1 MAKPDEL
8 DILRSR
14 IKEVRQKKSKLYD
27 KNDQVD
33 EGMNKWTKINS
44 VKDGYLGKTEKVN
57 ERKMSRNEQMIE
69 RKNDL
74 ENPGMK
80 E

>member
-1 MAKPDEL
+1 M
-8 DILRSR
+8 
-14 IKEVRQKKSKLYD
+14 YD
-27 KNDQVD
+27 KNEQVD

-57 ERKMSRNEQMIE
+57 ERKMSWNEQMIE

>member
-1 MAKPDEL
+1 M
-8 DILRSR
+8 
-14 IKEVRQKKSKLYD
+14 YD
-27 KNDQVD
+27 KNEQVD
-33 EGMNKWTKINS
+33 EGINKWTTINS
-44 VKDGYLGKTEKVN
+44 VKNGYLGKTEKVN

-80 E
+80 EWIKEWT

>member
-1 MAKPDEL
+1 
-8 DILRSR
+8 
-14 IKEVRQKKSKLYD
+14 
-27 KNDQVD
+27 
-33 EGMNKWTKINS
+33 MNKWTKINS

-57 ERKMSRNEQMIE
+57 ERKMSWNEQMIE

-80 E
+80 EKLRNERSEQVKAE